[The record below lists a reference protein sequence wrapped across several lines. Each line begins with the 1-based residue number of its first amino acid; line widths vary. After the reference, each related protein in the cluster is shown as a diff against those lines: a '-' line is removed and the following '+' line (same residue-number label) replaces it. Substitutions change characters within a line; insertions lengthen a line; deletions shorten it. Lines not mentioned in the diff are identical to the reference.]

1 MVELFENIDV
11 LRQKAIYLSSLSL
24 AGVGFGARGREIP
37 RGAIVEVSASP
48 LVARSS
54 TGTTTSPTYWDE
66 AGNIVPFD
74 QVIDSVLDGD
84 GMIHL
89 EPQVSFKLVGGRVMG
104 FSLYGPHLAGLGHP
118 RTYDDL
124 VGLFGV
130 PDRER
135 ERITYG
141 DVMGYD
147 LYYEAARK
155 QVSWDAIDQHVFLV
169 CLGDYPF

>member
-1 MVELFENIDV
+1 MVELFENVDI

-37 RGAIVEVSASP
+37 RDAIVEVSGSP

-54 TGTTTSPTYWDE
+54 TGTNIAPTYWDA
-66 AGNIVPFD
+66 AGNVVPFD
-74 QVIDSVLDGD
+74 DVIDSVIDGD

-89 EPQVSFKLVGGRVMG
+89 EPKVSFKLVAGRVMG

-118 RTYDDL
+118 KTYDDL
-124 VGLFGV
+124 IAIFGE

-135 ERITYG
+135 ERLTFG
-141 DVMGYD
+141 DLMGYD
-147 LYYEAARK
+147 LYYEVARK
-155 QVSWDAIDQHVFLV
+155 QVSWDAIDQRVFLV

>member
-37 RGAIVEVSASP
+37 RDAIVEVSGSP

-54 TGTTTSPTYWDE
+54 TGTNISPTYWD
-66 AGNIVPFD
+66 AADNIVPFD
-74 QVIDSVLDGD
+74 QVIDSVLDAD

-89 EPQVSFKLVGGRVMG
+89 EPKVSFKLVGGRVMG
-104 FSLYGPHLAGLGHP
+104 FSLYGSHLAALGHP

-135 ERITYG
+135 ERVTFG
-141 DVMGYD
+141 DLMGYD
-147 LYYEAARK
+147 LYYETARK
-155 QVSWDAIDQHVFLV
+155 QVCWDALDHRVYLV